1 MGFTANDWFAVGLSF
16 RVALVA
22 TIVFLPACVLMG
34 VWLGRSRH
42 AARGVVQALVMMP
55 LVLPPVV
62 SGLLLLQFFQAA
74 GLRIAFTWIG
84 AVFAAGIV
92 AAPLWIRTVRAA
104 VETIDP
110 RLSIAAESLGA
121 SRWRRFRTITL
132 PLCWKGVVGGGVL
145 FAARALGEFGAVM
158 VVAGNTPGRTQTIP
172 MAIYSKLQS
181 PNPGA
186 IWPLTTAAVVIAL
199 AAILTGEWLARDGSP
214 GRRAI
219 KGESPIANTAAM
231 PSQ

>member
-1 MGFTANDWFAVGLSF
+1 MTSNDWFAIGMSF

-22 TIVFLPACVLMG
+22 TVLFLPACVLVG
-34 VWLGRSRH
+34 VWLGRSRSH
-42 AARGVVQALVMMP
+42 PRGVVQAVVMMP

-62 SGLLLLQFFQAA
+62 SGLLLLQLFQAT
-74 GLRIAFTWIG
+74 GVRIAFTWMG
-84 AVFAAGIV
+84 AVLAAGV
-92 AAPLWIRTVRAA
+92 VSAPLWIRTVRTA

-110 RLSIAAESLGA
+110 RLSVAAASLGA

-172 MAIYSKLQS
+172 LAIYSKLQS
-181 PNPGA
+181 PTPGA
-186 IWPLTTAAVVIAL
+186 IWPLTIAAVVIAMG
-199 AAILTGEWLARDGSP
+199 AIVAGEWLAR
-214 GRRAI
+214 R
-219 KGESPIANTAAM
+219 
-231 PSQ
+231 

>member
-1 MGFTANDWFAVGLSF
+1 MGLTANDWFAVALSF
-16 RVALVA
+16 RVALAA
-22 TIVFLPACVLMG
+22 TIVFLPVCVLMG
-34 VWLGRSRH
+34 VWLGRSKH
-42 AARGVVQALVMMP
+42 SVRGIVQAVVMMP

-62 SGLLLLQFFQAA
+62 SGLLLMQFFQAT
-74 GLRIAFTWIG
+74 GLRLAFTWIG

-92 AAPLWIRTVRAA
+92 AAPLWIRTVRVA
-104 VETIDP
+104 VETVDP
-110 RLSIAAESLGA
+110 RLMIAAESLGA

-186 IWPLTTAAVVIAL
+186 IWPLTIAAVLIAL
-199 AAILTGEWLARDGSP
+199 AAILAGEWLVRDGAT
-214 GRRAI
+214 RRRRI
-219 KGESPIANTAAM
+219 TGESSSARLDAM
-231 PSQ
+231 QSR